1 MVYCSCNICIKG
13 EKGKINPKD
22 VSDDY
27 KGACCGGKRGPGDGG
42 STECKKRGRTTCCQ
56 KCHREIKW
64 WLSTETRKSLEER
77 KMSKLEVLG
86 LNEEARED
94 VEQKSRKRARD
105 GAERDDEAA

>member
-1 MVYCSCNICIKG
+1 MITRVLAVAANAAL
-13 EKGKINPKD
+13 EM
-22 VSDDY
+22 
-27 KGACCGGKRGPGDGG
+27 AEAL
-42 STECKKRGRTTCCQ
+42 ECKKRGRTTCCQ

-86 LNEEARED
+86 LNEEAHED

>member
-1 MVYCSCNICIKG
+1 MSEFCSRIQCIY
-13 EKGKINPKD
+13 N
-22 VSDDY
+22 VS
-27 KGACCGGKRGPGDGG
+27 G
-42 STECKKRGRTTCCQ
+42 SVPNTVNTYFPSR
-56 KCHREIKW
+56 
-64 WLSTETRKSLEER
+64 LSTETRKSLEER